1 MVDNSFNMNE
11 YAKFI
16 QSPYFALNT
25 QIMNNWYQINPFL
38 KPNWENLTSL
48 AEEMKNGL
56 YRQL

>member
-1 MVDNSFNMNE
+1 MNE